1 MQSVAAI
8 VFGMQIVVATN
19 AKKLGVAFPRE
30 VCLLGAAAA
39 E

>member
-19 AKKLGVAFPRE
+19 AKNWVWRFRE
-30 VCLLGAAAA
+30 KCVY
-39 E
+39 